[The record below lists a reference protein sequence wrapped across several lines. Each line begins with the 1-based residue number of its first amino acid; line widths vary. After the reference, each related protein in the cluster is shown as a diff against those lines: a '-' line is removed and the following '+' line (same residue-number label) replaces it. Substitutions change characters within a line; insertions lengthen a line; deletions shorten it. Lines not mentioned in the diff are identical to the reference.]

1 MLWAASLRHLLRHP
15 AQLALALIGL
25 SLGVA
30 TIIAVDIATASSRR
44 AFELSMDAVNGSA
57 THQIVG
63 GPQGIDEGVY
73 VELRTRGIVPGEW
86 LTPIVEGYVTVGDLE
101 LQLIGVDPLA
111 GGGAGIQAGP
121 ESWGQGRDRV
131 DALRRWFTEPGA
143 VVLAAGTARQLGLR
157 TGGRFSVEVGG
168 VESPAVLVGEI
179 PSGGG
184 DGGAGRGGGG
194 RDGAGNGEAGGG
206 AGSGAAAGDGAVSD
220 GAGRDRPGDGAGGAF
235 DSLLLTDIAQ
245 AQEWLGQVGRLS
257 RIDVRLPKGAA
268 GEAALARLRQHLP
281 PGVEVRDAQGRTRES
296 LDMTGAFTT
305 NLKAMSLL
313 ALLVSTLLIY
323 GAVSFAVVQR
333 RRVIG
338 ILRALGATRA
348 EVLRIVLAEAACLG
362 VVGAALGLG
371 LGLLIGREL
380 IVLVSRT
387 INDLYFVVAVNEA
400 VLPVSSVVKAL
411 LGGFGT
417 ALAAALLPALEVAGS
432 APQLSLRRS
441 VLEARAVNLARRLIV
456 VSTVLAAGAGIV
468 VVVSTRS
475 LFAGFAAL
483 FMLLLSVAAITP
495 AVLRGLA
502 QAAARFAGR
511 ASPIARLAFGDIAAS
526 LSRTGVAVAAL
537 GMAVAAMIGVSIMVE
552 SFRESLRDWLGHT
565 MRADVYVTAP
575 GPGAGRPE
583 RRIEPGVMQALL
595 ATPGI
600 ASHSESRQVIVES
613 PRGPVAMSALRLTQV
628 GYSALQLVAG
638 EPARAWPAF
647 ERGAVIVSEPLAWRL
662 QLRLGDE
669 LPLSTASGLRK
680 FQIAGV
686 YREYGNDRGN
696 VLISLDQYRLW
707 WPDDQVTAMGLYLAP
722 GVQSGAVIAG
732 VRASVHG
739 RQALLIRSNADIRA
753 ISMSIFERTF
763 VITRVLYW
771 LAAGVAAVGLISSL
785 LAWELERSHEIAIVR
800 SLGLTP
806 MGAALL
812 IEAQTGFMG
821 LVALIAAI
829 PAGLLTAVV
838 LTDVINR
845 RAFGWRIDLHLTVA
859 QFTNALLLA
868 LTAALVAGV
877 YPAWRTARASVAG
890 DIREE

>member
-1 MLWAASLRHLLRHP
+1 MGDCPLRGFPRSRSVTGVTRVPVLWAASLRHLLRHP

-44 AFELSMDAVNGSA
+44 AFELSMDAVNGTA
-57 THQIVG
+57 THQIIG
-63 GPQGIDEGVY
+63 GPQGIDERLY
-73 VELRTRGIVPGEW
+73 VELRTRGLGAGEEAPSMV
-86 LTPIVEGYVTVGDLE
+86 PIVEGYVTVGDRE
-101 LQLIGVDPLA
+101 MQLIGVDPLA
-111 GGGAGIQAGP
+111 APADSQRAK
-121 ESWGQGRDRV
+121 GRWDAHQNRV
-131 DALRRWFTEPGA
+131 DALRKWFTQPGS
-143 VVLAAGTARQLGLR
+143 VVLGAGTARQLGLGV
-157 TGGRFSVEVGG
+157 GGRFGVEVGG
-168 VESPAVLVGEI
+168 VSHPAVLIGQVEDE
-179 PSGGG
+179 S
-184 DGGAGRGGGG
+184 
-194 RDGAGNGEAGGG
+194 
-206 AGSGAAAGDGAVSD
+206 AAY
-220 GAGRDRPGDGAGGAF
+220 
-235 DSLLLTDIAQ
+235 DSLMLTDISQ
-245 AQEWLGQVGRLS
+245 AQEWLGRVGRLS
-257 RIDVRLPKGAA
+257 RIDVRVAAKGA
-268 GEAALARLRQHLP
+268 EAEAQLAQLRARLP
-281 PGVEVRDAQGRTRES
+281 PDVQLHDAQGRTRES

-338 ILRALGATRA
+338 ILRALGATRT
-348 EVLRIVLAEAACLG
+348 EVLMIVLAEAAVLG
-362 VVGAALGLG
+362 IVGAGLGLG

-380 IVLVSRT
+380 IVLVSQT
-387 INDLYFVVAVNEA
+387 INDLYFVVAVNES
-400 VLPVSSVVKAL
+400 VLPVSSVVKAV

-441 VLEARAVNLARRLIV
+441 VLEARAVNLARKLIIA
-456 VSTVLAAGAGIV
+456 SAVLAVGAGIV
-468 VVVSTRS
+468 VLVSTRS
-475 LFAGFAAL
+475 LFAGFVAL

-502 QAAARFAGR
+502 RTAAHFAGR

-552 SFRESLRDWLGHT
+552 SFRESLRDWLGQT
-565 MRADVYVTAP
+565 MRADIYVTAP
-575 GPGAGRPE
+575 GPGADRPE

-595 ATPGI
+595 STTGVI
-600 ASHSESRQVIVES
+600 SHSESRQVVVES
-613 PRGPVAMSALRLTQV
+613 SRGEIPMSALQLTRV
-628 GYSALQLVAG
+628 GYSALQLTAG
-638 EPARAWPAF
+638 DPAQAWPAF

-662 QLRLGDE
+662 QLRLDDE
-669 LPLSTASGLRK
+669 LPLSTAGGLRK
-680 FQIAGV
+680 FRIAGV

-696 VLISLDQYRLW
+696 VLISLEQYRRYW
-707 WPDDQVTAMGLYLAP
+707 HDDQVTAMGLYLAP
-722 GVQSGAVIAG
+722 GIQPATVIAG
-732 VRASVHG
+732 LRAAAGG

-785 LAWELERSHEIAIVR
+785 LAWELERAHEIAIVR
-800 SLGLTP
+800 ALGLTP
-806 MGAALL
+806 VGAGLL

-859 QFTNALLLA
+859 QFTNALTLA
-868 LTAALVAGV
+868 LVAALVAGI